1 MNFKKSIWSMG
12 LLAFIAA
19 SCVEHEV
26 IPPPK
31 PEVELECSFTA
42 TIKNDLDEWDYDL
55 VEQVDGFFCDPTQAK
70 ILNPSPQ
77 PSFVTYFASIRSQDQ
92 LDYIQVKLGRL
103 QFNADMEPDPS
114 VEAFENFC
122 MSNVNPNFA
131 SEGNGGVEVVFRDNT
146 NQVWTSN
153 PASQQPQSFVFS
165 ALNLESDDDNDYM
178 KFIATFT
185 CYLYNNLDN
194 PPAGDSIL
202 IENGIYRGYF
212 RHK

>member
-1 MNFKKSIWSMG
+1 MELKKITLSLLTVG
-12 LLAFIAA
+12 LLGA

-42 TIKNDLDEWDYDL
+42 TISDENNEWDYDL

-103 QFNADMEPDPS
+103 QFNADMEPDPT
-114 VEAFENFC
+114 VEAFENFF
-122 MSNVNPNFA
+122 MSNMAPSFVEEA
-131 SEGNGGVEVVFRDNT
+131 NGGVEVVFRDNQG
-146 NQVWTSN
+146 QVWMSN
-153 PASQQPQSFVFS
+153 PATLEPQSFQFS
-165 ALNLESDDDNDYM
+165 NLSLEGDDDNDFM
-178 KFIATFT
+178 KFIATYN
-185 CYLYNNLDN
+185 CWLYTNLDN
-194 PPAGDSIL
+194 PPAGDSIHM
-202 IENGIYRGYF
+202 ENAIYRGYF
-212 RHK
+212 QHK